1 MDNGETYIISFT
13 EDELYLMQELID
25 IRRDMGY
32 TIIMKDTLES
42 IARKLVDSTYVDNSN
57 RSKERLKN
65 GI

>member
-13 EDELYLMQELID
+13 EDELYLMQEFID

-65 GI
+65 V

>member
-65 GI
+65 V

>member
-1 MDNGETYIISFT
+1 MGNGETYIISFT
-13 EDELYLMQELID
+13 EDELYLIQELID
-25 IRRDMGY
+25 IEYEKDNFY
-32 TIIMKDTLES
+32 KDTLES

>member
-1 MDNGETYIISFT
+1 MDNGETYIVSFT
-13 EDELYLMQELID
+13 EDELYLIQELID
-25 IRRDMGY
+25 IEYEKDNFY
-32 TIIMKDTLES
+32 KDTLES

>member
-25 IRRDMGY
+25 IRRDIGY

-65 GI
+65 V

>member
-13 EDELYLMQELID
+13 EDELYLVQELID
-25 IRRDMGY
+25 IEYEKDNFY
-32 TIIMKDTLES
+32 KDTLES
-42 IARKLVDSTYVDNSN
+42 IARKLVDSTYVDNAN

>member
-13 EDELYLMQELID
+13 EDELYLIQELID
-25 IRRDMGY
+25 IEYEKDNFY
-32 TIIMKDTLES
+32 KDTLES